1 MSIPRLPI
9 AVVACLAMA
18 LAGCS
23 SGSTSKGDDAKSSSE
38 VTLTNCG
45 NKVTYP
51 KVAQRLYVNDG
62 NIIAMALSAG
72 AAKQI
77 AAVSSLGDDK
87 TILAAKYGS
96 HVIDNLHEAV
106 KGYPTL
112 ESIIANKPDV
122 VVAGWN
128 YGFSEEGNLTPD
140 KLHERG
146 IDSYLLSE
154 SCRQKGSEKAR
165 GVMQPWDAV
174 RTDLSN
180 LAKLTGNEPTG
191 KKAVKDL
198 DDRLDAL
205 NKAPK
210 AAKTP
215 VVLLFDSAKDT
226 VLTSGNKGGPQAI
239 INAAGG
245 QNAAHDVNDTWVR
258 ISWEKVAT
266 LKPDAI
272 AFVDYDAQPYSETVK
287 ILQSNPA
294 TKNLAAVQKKR
305 FLNLPYA
312 MWTSGPLNIDAAEH
326 LRVSLEK
333 WGLEP
338 KSSIKPQLTI
348 PASVPG
354 HEG

>member
-51 KVAQRLYVNDG
+51 KIAQRLYANDG

-128 YGFSEEGNLTPD
+128 YGFSEESNLTRTSSMSGALAVICSANPVG
-140 KLHERG
+140 R
-146 IDSYLLSE
+146 
-154 SCRQKGSEKAR
+154 R
-165 GVMQPWDAV
+165 AV
-174 RTDLSN
+174 R
-180 LAKLTGNEPTG
+180 
-191 KKAVKDL
+191 
-198 DDRLDAL
+198 RLVVSCSRG
-205 NKAPK
+205 
-210 AAKTP
+210 TP
-215 VVLLFDSAKDT
+215 SVL
-226 VLTSGNKGGPQAI
+226 I
-239 INAAGG
+239 
-245 QNAAHDVNDTWVR
+245 
-258 ISWEKVAT
+258 
-266 LKPDAI
+266 
-272 AFVDYDAQPYSETVK
+272 
-287 ILQSNPA
+287 
-294 TKNLAAVQKKR
+294 
-305 FLNLPYA
+305 
-312 MWTSGPLNIDAAEH
+312 
-326 LRVSLEK
+326 
-333 WGLEP
+333 
-338 KSSIKPQLTI
+338 
-348 PASVPG
+348 
-354 HEG
+354 

>member
-154 SCRQKGSEKAR
+154 SCRQKGSEKAH

-272 AFVDYDAQPYSETVK
+272 AFVDYDAQPYSETVSYTH
-287 ILQSNPA
+287 L
-294 TKNLAAVQKKR
+294 T
-305 FLNLPYA
+305 LP
-312 MWTSGPLNIDAAEH
+312 
-326 LRVSLEK
+326 
-333 WGLEP
+333 
-338 KSSIKPQLTI
+338 TI
-348 PASVPG
+348 YSV
-354 HEG
+354 